1 MRVPI
6 SKPDSV
12 KALFEQVGGQETCHR
27 LSHAFHERVGQDD
40 ELRKIFP
47 KNLLTLSEHFAL
59 FITERLGGPAAY
71 TAKRGKQSL
80 VCRHAHLSISTD
92 ESERWLGHMFAAID
106 DVEINEPSKS
116 ILRDYFVETAKTL
129 TDPFLPLYQLPLNLL
144 TARLKEEPELLG
156 QSPAGH
162 SLLRDAAMRWDAKR
176 VQVLLES
183 GADPNSEELLGHGP
197 LYRAVNAE
205 VPGSEEEGKQVVQL
219 LIQFGAD
226 VNKPSGPG
234 KSTPLHVTARRGHV
248 FLAEILLKAGA
259 IIESRDNKGETPL
272 RRAVN
277 CRQEAMVVFLL
288 SKGASPR
295 TRDKNGLTPLDATK
309 SEVIRSVLGRKS

>member
-1 MRVPI
+1 MRLPI

-12 KALFEQVGGQETCHR
+12 KALFEQVGGQETCQR
-27 LSHAFHERVGQDD
+27 LSHAFHERVGKDD

-205 VPGSEEEGKQVVQL
+205 VPGSEEAGKQVVEL
-219 LIQFGAD
+219 LIKHGAG
-226 VNKPSGPG
+226 VNYQSGPG
-234 KSTPLHVTARRGHV
+234 KSTPLHMTARRGHV

-259 IIESRDNKGETPL
+259 IIGSRDNKGETPL

-309 SEVIRSVLGRKS
+309 SEVIRSALGSKS